1 MLKNYRVFLAVLS
14 CFLMLTACEKEFSVE
29 NGIPG
34 GGGGGGLQGSF
45 RAKIDGVQWI
55 ANSMRAASRV
65 GGVIAIS
72 GSSSDGKLMV
82 LRVADSGVHVY
93 KFLSTSSTNAGAFQ
107 DSALAPIASLTTN
120 QWVVDSTY
128 GTLNITSIDD
138 VRKTMSGTFSMYVI
152 RALDGIKRNITEG
165 VFTDISFASTL
176 PPPSAS
182 DSFKVKVDGTEF
194 IETNIFAIEAMGNI
208 NVSAMN
214 STGATVG
221 ITIPKTVTP
230 GTYALDFVGGM
241 YIGQYNP
248 NDTTYLVADPG
259 TITVL
264 ENNPTTK
271 RVRATFSFTAHSI
284 VGTPV
289 VAELTEGSFSVIYQ

>member
-230 GTYALDFVGGM
+230 GTQDQRTSHRYRPVPPRERLRTVRPMPALYGRAA
-241 YIGQYNP
+241 P
-248 NDTTYLVADPG
+248 DTP
-259 TITVL
+259 
-264 ENNPTTK
+264 P
-271 RVRATFSFTAHSI
+271 HW
-284 VGTPV
+284 
-289 VAELTEGSFSVIYQ
+289 